1 VARRVSFSGQ
11 HLGLA
16 DIDGYHHDA
25 EASLRLYFSS
35 VSPTYAVRFF
45 GYSVREVTE
54 LLHAR
59 LAEGQ
64 LRASL
69 TVLSSLEAAFRI
81 DYLQRCY
88 HRDRSEI
95 TRCFRALYSE
105 YAERVRLDEHILDNW
120 ATYFPA
126 TRALIAEIKR
136 AFRFRHWLAHGR
148 YYTPKLGRKFDYL
161 DLYELADEVFESFP
175 FLAS

>member
-1 VARRVSFSGQ
+1 MAKRVNFSGQ
-11 HLGLA
+11 QLGLA

-25 EASLRLYFSS
+25 EAALRLYFSS
-35 VSPTYAVRFF
+35 ASPTYPVRFI
-45 GYSVREVTE
+45 GYSVAEVTE
-54 LLHAR
+54 ELHAR
-59 LAEGQ
+59 LLESQ

-69 TVLSSLEAAFRI
+69 AVLSSLEAAFRI

-95 TRCFRALYSE
+95 TRRFRDLYKE
-105 YAERVRLDEHILDNW
+105 HAEHVRRDEHILDNW
-120 ATYFPA
+120 AMHFPE
-126 TRALIAEIKR
+126 TRALIGEIKA

-148 YYTPKLGRKFDYL
+148 YYSPKLGRKFDYFYL
-161 DLYELADEVFESFP
+161 LELADEVFDSFP

>member
-1 VARRVSFSGQ
+1 MARRVIFSGQ

-16 DIDGYHHDA
+16 DIDGYHQDA

-35 VSPTYAVRFF
+35 ASPTYTVRFL
-45 GYSVREVTE
+45 GCSMLEVTE
-54 LLHAR
+54 QLHAR
-59 LAEGQ
+59 LVESQ

-95 TRCFRALYSE
+95 TRCFRDLYKE
-105 YAERVRLDEHILDNW
+105 HAEHVRLDEHILDNW
-120 ATYFPA
+120 AMYFPV
-126 TRALIAEIKR
+126 TRALVGEIKV

-148 YYTPKLGRKFDYL
+148 YYTPKLGRNFDYL
-161 DLYELADEVFESFP
+161 YLYELADEVFESFP